1 MPPNHRRRLLAA
13 VAALV
18 LAVLLYWLAADDR
31 AGSLG
36 MLQQSL
42 AFFFV
47 LPYIVGAVVAGNAHD
62 PNSLAFFVALLVEV
76 YAVIA
81 LASALV
87 RRVTRSIDPDRA

>member
-1 MPPNHRRRLLAA
+1 MPPNHRRRLRAA
-13 VAALV
+13 VAAFV
-18 LAVLLYWLAADDR
+18 VAALLYWLAADDR

-36 MLQQSL
+36 MLQQAL

-47 LPYIVGAVVAGNAHD
+47 VPYIVGAVVAGNAHD
-62 PNSLAFFVALLVEV
+62 PNSIAFFLALLVEV